1 MYTNSASAGAR
12 LLNAQVELLS
22 RKEIYT
28 KGGSINDIRKDL
40 HIWDLYE
47 VVIPQNLT
55 TT

>member
-28 KGGSINDIRKDL
+28 KGGSTNDIIRKDL
-40 HIWDLYE
+40 LHVHIWD
-47 VVIPQNLT
+47 
-55 TT
+55 